1 MQNIIFQWIS
11 WQFFEMPRNI
21 LVGLRNFLKFG
32 LNYFS
37 IPLLLKTLFSHWR
50 RYRWLYPKGLDL
62 GKYFEALISNLISRF
77 LGFIMRLVLIIV
89 GILAEIFILFVGTVI
104 FIGWLIIPALFLAG
118 LWFGFKV
125 II

>member
-21 LVGLRNFLKFG
+21 LMGLRNFLKFG

-50 RYRWLYPKGLDL
+50 RYRWLYPKGLDI

-89 GILAEIFILFVGTVI
+89 GILAEIFILFVGIVI
-104 FIGWLIIPALFLAG
+104 FTGWLILPVLFFWG
-118 LWFGFKV
+118 LWFGFK
-125 II
+125 III